1 MTSLPS
7 LAGAPTPPGG
17 PLLDALF
24 TQGFYGVAEF
34 DLALRFVRLNE
45 TLARI
50 NGLPVEA
57 HLGRTVAEV
66 VPALVAAV
74 DEVTAQV
81 ASSRAPVTKEI
92 RGETPAQPGV
102 LRTWLEHWLPLFSAD
117 QALVGYAVLVEET
130 TDRAAV
136 LHSLQLTSDALRASE
151 ARLRLSLEAAYL
163 ISFSWDIVRDEVHR
177 FHSVSTGLPATARP
191 VRFADVLAAVHP
203 DDRVAFQ
210 ERVDRCLASPG
221 QYENEFRVQEADGTV
236 RWLYERGVV
245 TRADDGTPLTLS
257 GLSQDITAR
266 KSAELALQ
274 VANRCKDE
282 FLATLA
288 HELRNPLAPIRSA
301 AEVLRML
308 APEDPTMQKAVGIID
323 RQVSQMVRLVD
334 DLLDVNRI
342 SRGDILLLSER
353 VDVAGA
359 VRVAVETSRPLI
371 EAGEHHLQVSLP
383 HAPVTVTGDA
393 ARLSQALSNLLNNAA
408 HYTPKGGQIALTV
421 VCDGGRVRIAVTDN
435 GRGLP
440 ADRCDDV
447 FEMFTRVQQDG
458 QGGLG
463 IGLALV
469 RRIVQLHGGEVRA
482 LSSGEGQGCTF
493 EMRLPMSGPAP
504 SPDVARPAAANAV
517 PAAAVG
523 AKAQGLRILIVDDNV
538 DFAQSEATM
547 LELKQHIVCVVHDAR
562 AALDVVPVFAPDVA
576 LLDIGLPGMDGY
588 ELAARL
594 RADPANADL
603 VLIAQT
609 GWGQPADRERA
620 LAQGFRA
627 HLTKPVDWATLE
639 RVLLAA

>member
-7 LAGAPTPPGG
+7 LAGAPAPSRG
-17 PLLDALF
+17 PLLEALF

-45 TLARI
+45 TLAHI
-50 NGLPVEA
+50 NGLPVDA

-66 VPALVAAV
+66 VPALVASV
-74 DEVTAQV
+74 EEVTAQV

-102 LRTWLEHWLPLFSAD
+102 LRTWLEHWLPLFNAD

-130 TDRAAV
+130 TDREAV
-136 LHSLQLTSDALRASE
+136 LRSLQLTSDALRASE

-177 FHSVSTGLPATARP
+177 FHSVSSVLPATARP

-210 ERVDRCLASPG
+210 ERVDRCLAGPE
-221 QYENEFRVQEADGTV
+221 QYENEFRVLEADGTV

-266 KSAELALQ
+266 KTAELALQ
-274 VANRCKDE
+274 VANRRKDE

-308 APEDPTMQKAVGIID
+308 APEDPTMQKE
-323 RQVSQMVRLVD
+323 VSQMVRLVD

-353 VDVAGA
+353 VDVADA
-359 VRVAVETSRPLI
+359 VRAAVETSRPLI

-383 HAPVTVTGDA
+383 LAPVTVTGDA

-408 HYTPKGGQIALTV
+408 HYTPMGGQIALTV
-421 VCDGGRVRIAVTDN
+421 VRDGGRVRIAVTDN

-469 RRIVQLHGGEVRA
+469 RRIVELHGGEVRA
-482 LSSGEGQGCTF
+482 LSNGEGQGCTF
-493 EMRLPMSGPAP
+493 EMWLPALGLAP
-504 SPDVARPAAANAV
+504 SPDVARTAAANVV
-517 PAAAVG
+517 PAAVG

-639 RVLLAA
+639 RVLLPA